1 MPWDGAELFENRT
14 LVKLGQVER
23 LLASEQHWCKGSLRD
38 AGGRHCLVGA
48 IAAVGGRRD
57 LMRPVI
63 RAVRDVSG
71 TRYWRIEAFNDAPG
85 TTHPDVMRVLRR
97 TRENVLADLARPPQP
112 LARRLTGMFRRVFP
126 PAAVEPQ
133 APSYPATD
141 KDPPAAAAESQPAD
155 LGRSA
160 LCEAVAGSASA

>member
-23 LLASEQHWCKGSLRD
+23 LLASEQDWCKGSLRD

-48 IAAVGGRRD
+48 IVAVGGRRE

-71 TRYWRIEAFNDAPG
+71 LRYWRIEAFNDAPG
-85 TTHPDVMRVLRR
+85 TTHRDVMRVLRR
-97 TRENVLADLARPPQP
+97 ARENVLADLARPPQG
-112 LARRLTGMFRRVFP
+112 LASKLRETFRSFLPRRRSAPPQMVGPAGAMAH
-126 PAAVEPQ
+126 PAAF
-133 APSYPATD
+133 
-141 KDPPAAAAESQPAD
+141 AE
-155 LGRSA
+155 
-160 LCEAVAGSASA
+160 ETAGSSARYFDSSAANSPTFV

>member
-23 LLASEQHWCKGSLRD
+23 LLASEQHWCKGSLCD

-48 IAAVGGRRD
+48 IAAVGGRRE

-71 TRYWRIEAFNDAPG
+71 AHYWRIEAFNDAPG

-97 TRENVLADLARPPQP
+97 ARENVLADLARPPQP
-112 LARRLTGMFRRVFP
+112 LAQKLGEVFRGFLPRRRSASVQT
-126 PAAVEPQ
+126 VEPRG
-133 APSYPATD
+133 AMAHPVAFAEEIVESSARYLD
-141 KDPPAAAAESQPAD
+141 SSAANSPTF
-155 LGRSA
+155 
-160 LCEAVAGSASA
+160 V